1 MPLVAVLLLAPCF
14 TLFVDLVLSIS
25 PCTLSVVS
33 GFAPCGVEVPGRQTR
48 EPRSGAVTLEVALGL
63 AGRPLVWGGV
73 NVETRRRN
81 LLEY

>member
-1 MPLVAVLLLAPCF
+1 MAGNSLHPSRAASCR
-14 TLFVDLVLSIS
+14 T
-25 PCTLSVVS
+25 
-33 GFAPCGVEVPGRQTR
+33 VPGRQTR
-48 EPRSGAVTLEVALGL
+48 EPRSGAVILEEALGL